1 MRKEVSCFQWLMS
14 FYPNVHFLTAL
25 VDDLVHGPPSAVDPP
40 QFVSKPAS
48 RETRRSVTPTVPPSE
63 TDDSAVAA
71 RCPLPRNPNG
81 NRVEVDASIDRPVE
95 MIIAAATYGHKRR
108 STHLHQSASSCES
121 GEIGDGCGNADN
133 SREKRPRL
141 DP

>member
-1 MRKEVSCFQWLMS
+1 MRKEVSCYQWLLS

-95 MIIAAATYGHKRR
+95 MIITAATYGHK
-108 STHLHQSASSCES
+108 
-121 GEIGDGCGNADN
+121 
-133 SREKRPRL
+133 
-141 DP
+141 